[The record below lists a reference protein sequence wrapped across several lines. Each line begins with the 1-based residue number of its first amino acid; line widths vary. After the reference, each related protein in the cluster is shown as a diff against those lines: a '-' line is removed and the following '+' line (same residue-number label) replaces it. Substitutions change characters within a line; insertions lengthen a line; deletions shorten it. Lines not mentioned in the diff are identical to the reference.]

1 MNRLLRLGACLSLIT
16 ALLVA
21 AVLAAPSH
29 GVAQDGATD
38 GSLQSIAHGAV
49 ALPAGPLAWRVI
61 TDQAGDRDSETPS
74 EQALGFT
81 LATDG
86 TLLVETPATGAQD
99 LLLPGSAAFVADGTV
114 ETRSGI
120 DGPTAYDRIAL
131 VPADQASDAGSGEL
145 LLAGE
150 GFAVPTGN
158 RALDLS
164 RAVLAPGQTVTSPAL
179 DSQTPSLVFV
189 TDGSVDVTFGGGDMI
204 TLVADSAAVLDGELT
219 IASTDGGTL
228 VVGTISAEVPVLET
242 TTTSP
247 TATATPGVAATPT
260 ASAAGTPVAGGES
273 GDGIDENGAN
283 GGEDS
288 AGGDA
293 TGSGTL
299 AVGVLDC
306 SAGTLLDTTT
316 CAPLAG
322 VNVSV
327 VVAGAETSG
336 VTDASGQFAPVQV
349 AVGAPVSVNS
359 VTGGPEGLD
368 LLNVPFAIPAF
379 EGDTIIPIVF
389 DAPAEEPVIKP
400 PATEEPV
407 TDGTGGTP
415 VAGGEPTTGDTTGVP
430 GVLTIQALDCRAGD
444 LVTLEGCVAMP
455 NATFSVTR
463 GTETASTE
471 TGFTTDANG
480 FVTFSA
486 EPGSSVTATYAFG
499 APTGVA
505 PNNDG
510 QVLEPVDGDSTL
522 TFIFVDVNES
532 NG

>member
-49 ALPAGPLAWRVI
+49 TLPAGPLAWRVVA
-61 TDQAGDRDSETPS
+61 DQAGDRDRATPTGQS
-74 EQALGFT
+74 LGFT

-86 TLLVETPATGAQD
+86 SVLVETPATGAQD
-99 LLLPGSAAFVADGTV
+99 LLLPGSAAFVADGAV
-114 ETRSGI
+114 ETRSGS

-131 VPADQASDAGSGEL
+131 VPAGQASDAGDGEL
-145 LLAGE
+145 LLGGE

-164 RAVLAPGQTVTSPAL
+164 RAALAPGQTVTSPAL
-179 DSQTPSLVFV
+179 DSQTPSLVLA
-189 TDGSVDVTFGGGDMI
+189 TDGSVDVTFGGETI
-204 TLVADSAAVLDGELT
+204 TLAAGSAAVLDGELT
-219 IASTDGGTL
+219 IRSVDGGTV
-228 VVGTISAEVPVLET
+228 VVGTIGVEVPALET
-242 TTTSP
+242 T
-247 TATATPGVAATPT
+247 ATASVAATPS
-260 ASAAGTPVAGGES
+260 ASGAGTPVAGGAS
-273 GDGIDENGAN
+273 GDGIDESGDDGA
-283 GGEDS
+283 D
-288 AGGDA
+288 GDA
-293 TGSGTL
+293 TGSGRL
-299 AVGVLDC
+299 AIEVLDC

-322 VNVSV
+322 VTVSV
-327 VVAGAETSG
+327 VVDGAEVGG
-336 VTDASGQFAPVQV
+336 VTDDGGQLAPVAV
-349 AVGAPVSVNS
+349 AVGAPVTVSS

-379 EGDTIIPIVF
+379 EGDTQVPIVF
-389 DAPAEEPVIKP
+389 DTPDVPVTGTPAEGDPTTG
-400 PATEEPV
+400 PA
-407 TDGTGGTP
+407 TGGTP
-415 VAGGEPTTGDTTGVP
+415 VAGGAVAT
-430 GVLTIQALDCRAGD
+430 LTVQALDCRDGD
-444 LVTLEGCVAMP
+444 LASLEGCVAMP

-463 GTETASTE
+463 GTETASSE

-480 FVTFSA
+480 YVTFTA
-486 EPGSSVTATYAFG
+486 EAGSSVTATYAFG

-510 QVLEPVDGDSTL
+510 QVLEPVDGDTTL
-522 TFIFVDVNES
+522 TFIFVDINGS